1 VTTPAVAARHVGPR
15 ALVTL
20 LAPVTGLAAVL
31 LAAAV
36 LTPGFYSEANIRLVL
51 FQAGLIG
58 ITAVGQTIV
67 LLGRGIDLSVGAVM
81 GLTTVIVAIYT
92 DGDGAR
98 LPVAIALAAL
108 AGLAIGAINAGLAV
122 LRGVPPFVAT
132 FAVFVMVQG
141 AITAWTRGAAT
152 GDIPDGLRP
161 LGSGR
166 LGMIPVPLWLFAGL
180 AAVAALVLARTGAG
194 RRLYATG
201 ANPRAAALSGIRT
214 GRVIATG
221 YLACALAAV
230 LAGLVSAGY
239 AGHVDAQ
246 LSRSLDLNSLAA
258 AVIGG
263 VALTGGRGHVG
274 HTVLGVALL
283 ALLVVWMIHLGA
295 GVGGQLA
302 VEGAAILLATW
313 LRQRGPMPTPAPPPG
328 ARDQ

>member
-1 VTTPAVAARHVGPR
+1 MTGRAATADRLDVRGLVATLTPLSGLVVLLVVAAV
-15 ALVTL
+15 VTPDFYTS
-20 LAPVTGLAAVL
+20 AN
-31 LAAAV
+31 
-36 LTPGFYSEANIRLVL
+36 LTLVL

-58 ITAVGQTIV
+58 ITAIGQTIV
-67 LLGRGIDLSVGAVM
+67 VLGRGIDLSVGAVM
-81 GLTTVIVAIYT
+81 GLTTVIVAVIT
-92 DGDGAR
+92 DGNGAR
-98 LPVAIALAAL
+98 LPAAIVLAAV
-108 AGLAIGAINAGLAV
+108 AGLVIGAVNAGLVV

-141 AITAWTRGAAT
+141 VITAWTKGAPA
-152 GDIPDGLRP
+152 GDIPGALRP

-166 LGMIPVPLWLFAGL
+166 LLSVPAPLWLFAGIAVV
-180 AAVAALVLARTGAG
+180 AAVVLARTSAG

-201 ANPRAAALSGIRT
+201 ANPRATALSGIRT
-214 GRVIATG
+214 GRVIAVS
-221 YLACALAAV
+221 YVACALLAV

-263 VALTGGRGHVG
+263 VALSGGKGHVG
-274 HTVLGVALL
+274 HTVIGVALL
-283 ALLVVWMIHLGA
+283 AVLIVWMIQLGA

-313 LRQRGPMPTPAPPPG
+313 LRQRGPASAG
-328 ARDQ
+328 G